1 MDNTTKTGPGRQRVF
16 ISYSNG
22 DRVTRKAAFER
33 SLLQLLSQ
41 PAHDYVAAMNVERV
55 MDALQVQAASSC
67 ASQAEDDHARIH
79 AEDADSAHD
88 AEAGDNDLLSRLR
101 AHTKSAA
108 CAPEYIRPP
117 DVLQGTHNVEAL
129 AAARD
134 LVEIAA
140 HRPSRGIWQSLSG
153 KGGSGKTTML
163 LQMACMALRRGN
175 MTVTVIDLGTVERSN
190 CATDKALPDVAD
202 ADLVLIDNADRS
214 PLASRQTD
222 WWAKFAQRLPKSA
235 CVLVAMTP
243 DTFGSANEPWRAH
256 SGDWRDTA
264 IGSFDCRFRQTL
276 IARLCGQLRI
286 PSAVTA
292 IPDGAVKRMAEELW
306 GDGWQLGAAVDA
318 YSAYRHVI
326 ARQPTL
332 EEIDKIAVNIG
343 ASAIRHVPSL
353 ETIADAVARTWDREE
368 HPLHASQH
376 DQGKLS
382 RRGLVLYV
390 AKTVTGHP
398 LDLLATQL
406 GIGRSAAVEAMHLI
420 ERARRQNREICQSLE
435 RIEVELGRLQ

>member
-41 PAHDYVAAMNVERV
+41 PAHEYVAAMNVERV
-55 MDALQVQAASSC
+55 MDALQVRAASSC
-67 ASQAEDDHARIH
+67 ASQAEDDQADIDT
-79 AEDADSAHD
+79 AET
-88 AEAGDNDLLSRLR
+88 AGIEDVTCQGNDLLSRLNAAR
-101 AHTKSAA
+101 KSAA
-108 CAPEYIRPP
+108 CAPEFTRAT
-117 DVLQGTHNVEAL
+117 DVLRGAHNAEAL
-129 AAARD
+129 AAGKE

-140 HRPSRGIWQSLSG
+140 QRPSSGIWQSLSG
-153 KGGSGKTTML
+153 KGGTGKTTML
-163 LQMACMALRRGN
+163 LHLACMALRRGN
-175 MTVTVIDLGTVERSN
+175 MTVTVIDLGTFESTN
-190 CATDKALPDVAD
+190 YATDKVLPDVAN

-222 WWAKFAQRLPKSA
+222 WWAKFSQRLPKSA

-243 DTFGSANEPWRAH
+243 DTFGSANEPWPAH

-264 IGSFDCRFRQTL
+264 IGSFDCHFRQTL
-276 IARLCGQLRI
+276 IARLCEQHRI
-286 PSAVTA
+286 PPAVTA
-292 IPDGAVKRMAEELW
+292 MPACAVERLAEELW

-332 EEIDKIAVNIG
+332 EEIDKIAANIG

-368 HPLHASQH
+368 HPLHASQQ
-376 DQGKLS
+376 DQVKLS
-382 RRGLVLYV
+382 RRGLELYV
-390 AKTVTGHP
+390 AKSVTGRP

-406 GIGRSAAVEAMHLI
+406 GLGRGAAVEAMHLI
-420 ERARRQNREICQSLE
+420 ERARRQNRAICQLLE